1 MRFLAH
7 MPITPIKLYTPN
19 GSKLIS
25 KIRTAANTEIAKI
38 ETHFGKGLT
47 TITTD
52 FDKNGQPLKRIVEK
66 REGKTKE
73 KTVYTYEGIFSV
85 RRRTKIDK
93 FINNKYVQTTIK
105 AEVLQNT
112 NNQPFLTRRIFTTTP
127 IKNKSRKETQI
138 IEELST
144 HKHRK
149 YIRTTAIRDKKGE
162 LSNKTIEGNIDK
174 LKELTKQHYLY
185 FRSYS
190 LKDFLISI
198 IPHAKNKQNVQNRNI
213 DYIFGSLNEQVL
225 ANSTSVDGFGTI
237 KFDMDKL
244 LRQSAIVDTVNHEHR
259 HQYQDSLIEKFKT
272 KGFKGLLNKIF
283 HPFQYNYS
291 RKCAYAKNNY
301 TSSTVDQKKY
311 FRNFLEIDARRA
323 ADTAKQEF
331 LAETMLLDE
340 IFPHSKELFTG
351 NDEFFKA
358 VMRLCSKRTT

>member
-1 MRFLAH
+1 MS
-7 MPITPIKLYTPN
+7 ITPAKLYTPN
-19 GSKLIS
+19 GSRLIS

-38 ETHFGKGLT
+38 ETNFGKGLT

-52 FDKNGQPLKRIVEK
+52 FDKNGQPLKRIIEK
-66 REGKTKE
+66 RKGKTKE
-73 KTVYTYEGIFSV
+73 KTVFTYEGNYSA
-85 RRRTKIDK
+85 RRKTKINK
-93 FINNKYVQTTIK
+93 FINNKYVQTIIK

-112 NNQPFLTRRIFTTTP
+112 NNQPFLTRRIFTTNP

-149 YIRTTAIRDKKGE
+149 YIKTSAIRDKKGE

-174 LKELTKQHYLY
+174 LKQLKKQHYLY

-198 IPHAKNKQNVQNRNI
+198 IPHSRNKQKVQNRDI
-213 DYIFGSLNEQVL
+213 EYIFDPLHEKVL
-225 ANSTSVDGFGTI
+225 ANSTSVEGFGTI

-244 LRQSAIVDTVNHEHR
+244 LRQSTIVDTVNHEHR

-283 HPFQYNYS
+283 HPFKYNYS
-291 RKCAYAKNNY
+291 QKCAYAKNNY

-311 FRNFLEIDARRA
+311 YSNFLEIDARIA
-323 ADTAKQEF
+323 ADKAKKEF
-331 LAETMLLDE
+331 LAETMLLDD

-351 NDEFFKA
+351 NDEFFKII
-358 VMRLCSKRTT
+358 MQLSSKRTT